1 MASSF
6 TAPILPTAARGRGG
20 ITAPSLASAPAPAH
34 GRGRGSGGRGSGGR
48 GSGGRSF
55 TAPAL
60 ASASASAP
68 APASAPGSGF
78 VFAVPT
84 ALPAPPV
91 KDMLKGGPDTPIEKF
106 RKEIIS
112 GFAHNYTKDQYRQSL
127 TRCNQDPNEFIS
139 LFETLDFYIGSNQI
153 KKTKYLMQGILP
165 CIIFELRLNRGW
177 ATAFFLAC
185 AGLSARAGSSIFT
198 PPAKAE
204 IDTYTRNQNDF
215 LHYIQNQN
223 PIGRII
229 DYVRANG
236 AIFQN
241 TTGTE
246 FQLNGVGW
254 VTGNP
259 QALGLAIFNSF

>member
-6 TAPILPTAARGRGG
+6 PAPILPTAAPGRASKGNGRGPKGNGSKGRGG
-20 ITAPSLASAPAPAH
+20 ITAPSLASAPAPAP
-34 GRGRGSGGRGSGGR
+34 GSGSG
-48 GSGGRSF
+48 F
-55 TAPAL
+55 VFAVPTAPA
-60 ASASASAP
+60 P
-68 APASAPGSGF
+68 APGSGF
-78 VFAVPT
+78 VFAVPA
-84 ALPAPPV
+84 ALPASPV
-91 KDMLKGGPDTPIEKF
+91 KNMLNVVPDTPIEKF

-112 GFAHNYTKDQYRQSL
+112 GFARNYTKDQYRQSL
-127 TRCNQDPNEFIS
+127 TRCGQDPNEFIS

-153 KKTKYLMQGILP
+153 KNTKYLMQGILP

-185 AGLSARAGSSIFT
+185 AGLSARAGSSVFT
-198 PPAKAE
+198 SSAKAE
-204 IDTYTRNQNDF
+204 IDTYARNQNDF
-215 LHYIQNQN
+215 LDYIKNQN

-236 AIFQN
+236 AIFHN
-241 TTGTE
+241 TTTGIE
-246 FQLNGVGW
+246 FQLNSVGW

>member
-1 MASSF
+1 MASPF
-6 TAPILPTAARGRGG
+6 TAPILPTAAPGRAPGRGSNGRGRGPKGNGSKGRGG
-20 ITAPSLASAPAPAH
+20 ITAPSLASAPAPA
-34 GRGRGSGGRGSGGR
+34 
-48 GSGGRSF
+48 
-55 TAPAL
+55 
-60 ASASASAP
+60 
-68 APASAPGSGF
+68 PGSGF
-78 VFAVPT
+78 VFAVPA
-84 ALPAPPV
+84 ALPASPV
-91 KDMLKGGPDTPIEKF
+91 KNMLNVVPDTPIEKF

-112 GFAHNYTKDQYRQSL
+112 GFARNYTKDQYRQSL

-153 KKTKYLMQGILP
+153 KNTKYLMQGILP

-185 AGLSARAGSSIFT
+185 AGLSARAGSSVFT
-198 PPAKAE
+198 SSAKAE
-204 IDTYTRNQNDF
+204 IDTYARNQNDF
-215 LHYIQNQN
+215 LDYIKNQN

-236 AIFQN
+236 DIFHN

>member
-1 MASSF
+1 MDYINSIKRLNR
-6 TAPILPTAARGRGG
+6 TATYINDKFKCDLN
-20 ITAPSLASAPAPAH
+20 LDEMEND
-34 GRGRGSGGRGSGGR
+34 
-48 GSGGRSF
+48 
-55 TAPAL
+55 
-60 ASASASAP
+60 
-68 APASAPGSGF
+68 
-78 VFAVPT
+78 
-84 ALPAPPV
+84 
-91 KDMLKGGPDTPIEKF
+91 DMI
-106 RKEIIS
+106 
-112 GFAHNYTKDQYRQSL
+112 N
-127 TRCNQDPNEFIS
+127 FI
-139 LFETLDFYIGSNQI
+139 NQI
-153 KKTKYLMQGILP
+153 KKTKHLMQGILP
-165 CIIFELRLNRGW
+165 CIIFELRLNRGC

-215 LHYIQNQN
+215 LDYIQNQN

-241 TTGTE
+241 TTGIE